1 MPSESDVNAAIALT
15 RFGLGARPGEIQ
27 RLNDPRGWLEGQIR
41 SSGAANPSG
50 PSENSVER
58 MQAFLDYQRDAQ
70 QVRQARQDMPPAA
83 AGEPTAQPAM
93 DMPAAPR
100 RQQRRAQRMS
110 SQAAPMAPQ
119 TMPPAASDPA
129 QTQAQAAFDARAASR
144 RDLVQDTAREFLART
159 QLGATTDAGFAERW
173 ALFWANGFTVSATKF
188 QSAVFMG
195 QYEREA
201 IRPHVFGK
209 FEDLAVA
216 AEQHPAMLLYLDQA
230 QSIGPD
236 SRAGQ
241 RRNAGLNENLA
252 REIMELHTVGA
263 DGGYTQGDV
272 TEFARALTGWSV
284 PAPRDQG
291 MDLVRANAAAGAQ
304 GFGGGGR
311 REQALYARGVQAAV
325 RGEPGLN
332 GFVYR
337 AIVHEP
343 GERTVLGKTYAAG
356 EKDQGEAILRDL
368 ANSPRTARRLARK
381 IAVHFVADDPPPSL
395 VDRLEQAWTRSGG
408 DLAIVARALVTAPES
423 WSPQPA
429 KIKTPYEFIV
439 SAHRALNTSPQR
451 VQPLQQALVAMGQ
464 PAFAAP
470 SPEGWPDTA
479 ADWAGPDALVKRLDW
494 SKTVA
499 DLAQV
504 ADPNTVAANALGAR
518 LSERTRLAVARAES
532 RPEALTLFLM
542 SPEFQRR

>member
-1 MPSESDVNAAIALT
+1 MPSQSDVNAAIALT

-27 RLNDPRGWLEGQIR
+27 RLNDPRGWLEGQIQP
-41 SSGAANPSG
+41 SGAANPTG
-50 PSENSVER
+50 QFDTSVER
-58 MQAFLDYQRDAQ
+58 MQAFLDYQRDAR

-83 AGEPTAQPAM
+83 GAQPATET
-93 DMPAAPR
+93 PAEPR
-100 RQQRRAQRMS
+100 RPGRRAQRM
-110 SQAAPMAPQ
+110 AAPAQAAPQ
-119 TMPPAASDPA
+119 TMPMAPQAMAPAASDPA
-129 QTQAQAAFDARAASR
+129 QAAFDARRDSR
-144 RDLVQDTAREFLART
+144 RDLVQDTAREFLARA
-159 QLGATTDAGFAERW
+159 QLGAATEAGFAERW

-263 DGGYTQGDV
+263 DGGYTQADV

-291 MDLVRANAAAGAQ
+291 MDLVRANVAAGAQ
-304 GFGGGGR
+304 GFGGGGAR
-311 REQALYARGVQAAV
+311 QQARYARGVQAAV

-343 GERTVLGKTYAAG
+343 GERTVLGKTYAPG

-368 ANSPRTARRLARK
+368 ANSPRTTRRLARR
-381 IAVHFVADDPPPSL
+381 IAAHFVADDPPPAL

-408 DLAIVARALVTAPES
+408 DLAVVARALITAPES
-423 WSPQPA
+423 WEPRPA
-429 KIKTPYEFIV
+429 KIKTPYEFII
-439 SAHRALNTSPQR
+439 SAHRALGTAPQR
-451 VQPLQQALVAMGQ
+451 IQPLQQALVSMGQ

-494 SKTVA
+494 SKAAA

-518 LSERTRLAVARAES
+518 LGERTRLAVARAES

>member
-41 SSGAANPSG
+41 TSGAANPSG
-50 PSENSVER
+50 PFENSVER
-58 MQAFLDYQRDAQ
+58 MQAFLDYQRDAR
-70 QVRQARQDMPPAA
+70 QVRQARQDLPPAA
-83 AGEPTAQPAM
+83 GQPGAQPAM
-93 DMPAAPR
+93 EPPAQPR
-100 RQQRRAQRMS
+100 RQQRRAQRMANQADQTAPMT
-110 SQAAPMAPQ
+110 QAAPMPGA
-119 TMPPAASDPA
+119 DP
-129 QTQAQAAFDARAASR
+129 AQAAFDARRDSR
-144 RDLVQDTAREFLART
+144 RDLVQDTAQEFLARAR
-159 QLGATTDAGFAERW
+159 LGATTDAGFAERW

-201 IRPHVFGK
+201 IRPHVFGR
-209 FEDLAVA
+209 FEDLAIA

-252 REIMELHTVGA
+252 REIMELHTIGA
-263 DGGYTQGDV
+263 DGGYTQTDV

-291 MDLVRANAAAGAQ
+291 MDLVRANVAAGAQ

-343 GERTVLGKTYAAG
+343 GARTVLGKTYGAG

-368 ANSPRTARRLARK
+368 ANRPQTARRLARR

-395 VDRLEQAWTRSGG
+395 VDKLEQAWTRSGG
-408 DLAIVARALVTAPES
+408 DLAVVARTLVTAPES

-451 VQPLQQALVAMGQ
+451 IQPLQQALVAMGQ